1 MPKSRIRSSLQTSSA
16 MHGFGFMAGPSP
28 WASHSAPCQSKLAL
42 NHCLAS
48 ACRLQALK
56 WVAQWK
62 RRLYTWQKLNRFK
75 IILR

>member
-1 MPKSRIRSSLQTSSA
+1 

-28 WASHSAPCQSKLAL
+28 WASHSVPCWSKLAP

-56 WVAQWK
+56 RVAQWEK
-62 RRLYTWQKLNRFK
+62 KK
-75 IILR
+75 ISAQLSYFFNPNPPLINT